1 VSVVIK
7 VLPVSDNY
15 FSERSIVSEPRY
27 TAMQGSPTF
36 NMYSRNLQRI
46 FWAEFIDV
54 QTQMTR
60 NRDPRAVGPDAQPQE
75 AESLGRTFEYHRQ
88 RNSSGS

>member
-1 VSVVIK
+1 MAS
-7 VLPVSDNY
+7 L
-15 FSERSIVSEPRY
+15 
-27 TAMQGSPTF
+27 GSPTF

-60 NRDPRAVGPDAQPQE
+60 NRDPRAIGPDVQLRE
-75 AESLGRTFEYHRQ
+75 VESLGPTFEYYRL
-88 RNSSGS
+88 RNLQGK